1 MILLPKEKVE
11 YDFHYNPEVKTW
23 EEVKAIAQQAEAAGF
38 DMFTLTDH
46 FYNMPDPLAKVP
58 FGTESHALDA
68 WTLLAAIATCTER
81 IKIGP
86 LVSCIMY
93 KGTPMVLAKIAT
105 TVDIISGGRLVLGF
119 GAGWHQLDFEHFVGY
134 FPSVKE
140 RVERFGEAMAIIKG
154 MVDNEEFSFE
164 GKYYKFKNIRNSPRP
179 IRGTIPLIIG
189 AKGEKKTI
197 RMALKYADV
206 IHFAYNE
213 EDDVIK
219 RRLDIIH
226 DECRRIGRDSS
237 AITPA
242 IAISQLYNP
251 SEKEIKYEA
260 SYFVM
265 NGWTWED
272 SINYVRSWPFTPE
285 EAIERINRYIDM
297 GVRLIT
303 IGGPA
308 WTAPHNILE
317 FKNKIRPKL
326 RTQT

>member
-1 MILLPKEKVE
+1 MPKEKIE
-11 YDFHYNPEVKTW
+11 YDFHYNPEVKSW
-23 EEVKAIAQQAEAAGF
+23 KDVKAIAQQAEAAGF

-46 FYNMPDPLAKVP
+46 FYNMPDPRAKVP

-68 WTLLAAIATCTER
+68 WGLLAAVATCTEK
-81 IKIGP
+81 IKIGT

-93 KGTPMVLAKIAT
+93 RSTPMVLAKIAT

-119 GAGWHQLDFEHFVGY
+119 GAGWHEQDFKDFIGY

-140 RVERFGEAMAIIKG
+140 RVERFGESMAIIRG

-164 GKYYKFKNIRNSPRP
+164 GKYYKFENIRNSPRP
-179 IRGTIPLIIG
+179 VHGTIPLIIG

-197 RMALKYADV
+197 RMAVKYADI

-219 RRLDIIH
+219 RRLDIIR
-226 DECRRIGRDSS
+226 DECKNIGRDFSEIIPS
-237 AITPA
+237 

-251 SEKEIKYEA
+251 NEKEIRYEA

-265 NGWTWED
+265 NGWTWEKA
-272 SINYVRSWPFTPE
+272 INYVKSWPFTPE
-285 EAIERINRYIDM
+285 AAIERINRYVDM

-303 IGGPA
+303 MGGPA
-308 WTAPHNILE
+308 WTALHLIRE
-317 FKNKIRPKL
+317 FKDKVRPKL
-326 RTQT
+326 RRQV